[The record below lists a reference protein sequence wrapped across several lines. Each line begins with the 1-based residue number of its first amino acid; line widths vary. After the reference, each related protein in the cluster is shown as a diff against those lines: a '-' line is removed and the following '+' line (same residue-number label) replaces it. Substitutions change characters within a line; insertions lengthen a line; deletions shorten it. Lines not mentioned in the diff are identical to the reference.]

1 MKKSFVLTCLGLSLL
16 LCNCA
21 TVFTGSRQT
30 IQIDSE
36 PAGAEVLVDGV
47 HMGETP
53 TPVRV
58 KKQFRGQLITLKADG
73 YETKNSARHG
83 FQYRLGDQSAE
94 LAFLADRRCH
104 RSYVDL
110 PAPLLSGQTG
120 SPGTRGDGLTLP

>member
-73 YETKNSARHG
+73 YETKTIQPATDFNIVSVINLLNWPFWLIDAATGAMWTYRPRYYLVKLEARE
-83 FQYRLGDQSAE
+83 RE
-94 LAFLADRRCH
+94 
-104 RSYVDL
+104 
-110 PAPLLSGQTG
+110 
-120 SPGTRGDGLTLP
+120 GTD